1 MGVKA
6 IKNFKEM
13 QPGDIEITISD
24 SSRIK
29 DWIDFAP
36 KIKIEEGIES
46 LQLGLKIFMVIIKF
60 IQNMRNILS

>member
-36 KIKIEEGIES
+36 KIKIEEGIE
-46 LQLGLKIFMVIIKF
+46 KF
-60 IQNMRNILS
+60 ATWFKDFYGYY